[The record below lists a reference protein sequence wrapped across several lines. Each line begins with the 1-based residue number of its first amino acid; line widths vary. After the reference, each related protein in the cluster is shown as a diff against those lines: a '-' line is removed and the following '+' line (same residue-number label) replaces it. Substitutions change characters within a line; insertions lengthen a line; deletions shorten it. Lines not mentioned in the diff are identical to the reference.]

1 MPVIF
6 PVLTGCMVT
15 LPVSFEDVTV
25 SQTIAREVRPILP
38 TISLAM
44 HPDGLGWQV
53 TVTQLTVK
61 TIVTDGEER
70 RGYRVY
76 ELSSRNAP
84 GQPDTYDDLCGV
96 AVLATPFFAPFDLDS
111 PPFWTT
117 WDRFFSACKRTA
129 STSGAVKRLL
139 PLKRL
144 REQEEYSVEAVTTGH
159 LALSWES
166 KNRQPLLVLIPLE
179 GNVRSIGVPVR
190 LRWLAELM
198 RRKGIEPGQDRDGQV
213 ELQLLQG
220 GQLVVRKILTVSDD
234 HVAAALED
242 HQVVSVS
249 ADRWPTPLVVRI
261 EREPTVLEQGERAY
275 LVSQAAYILSR
286 LSVPLVIRGQ
296 ELDELQ
302 AERAKSHLSMFI
314 ESLAPS
320 LTQMKGANVLLHI
333 DVHTRYPQSRFVTL
347 RLVDV
352 TSGEVLAQIMN
363 GGHESQW
370 KFVVDTSLMQ
380 LETTIQQ
387 IMNHPKSKS
396 TSDSP

>member
-1 MPVIF
+1 M
-6 PVLTGCMVT
+6 
-15 LPVSFEDVTV
+15 
-25 SQTIAREVRPILP
+25 
-38 TISLAM
+38 SLEL

-70 RGYRVY
+70 RGYRAY
-76 ELSSRNAP
+76 ELSSRNVP

-129 STSGAVKRLL
+129 STSGAVKRLM

-159 LALSWES
+159 LALSWET
-166 KNRQPLLVLIPLE
+166 KNRQPLRVLIPLE
-179 GNVRSIGVPVR
+179 GNVRTIGVPVR

-198 RRKGIEPGQDRDGQV
+198 RRKGLEPGQERNGHV
-213 ELQLLQG
+213 ELQLLRE
-220 GQLVVRKILTVSDD
+220 GQLLVRKTLNISVD
-234 HVAAALED
+234 HLATALQD
-242 HQVVSVS
+242 HEVVSVL

-261 EREPTVLEQGERAY
+261 EREPAALEQADRAY
-275 LVSQAAYILSR
+275 LVSQAAYTLSR

-302 AERAKSHLSMFI
+302 AERAKSHLSMFL

-320 LTQMKGANVLLHI
+320 LTQMRGATVLLHI

-347 RLVDV
+347 HLIDV
-352 TSGEVLAQIMN
+352 TSGELLAQITN

-387 IMNHPKSKS
+387 ILNHSKSKP
-396 TSDSP
+396 TRNSP